1 MLDKEIL
8 DIEELSSFL
17 RIPKGTVYKMCE
29 RGKIPH
35 FKAGKRLRFRKSAID
50 RWIEKMEIERARKK

>member
-1 MLDKEIL
+1 MPDREIL
-8 DIEELSSFL
+8 DIDEVSSFL

-35 FKAGKRLRFRKSAID
+35 FKAGRRLRFRKATVD
-50 RWIEKMEIERARKK
+50 KWIEKMEEERSKRR